1 MTRKAVVQKEPLV
14 APGRAVR
21 ALTHQLDELQ
31 KLKNRNYQEAEAEE
45 AEWEHST
52 QGLIETAFADP
63 RPILD
68 KFYIAGASG
77 QHILGDVS
85 LQQRQM
91 NFELR
96 VREYDALLRGLIG
109 VLRLQLTE

>member
-1 MTRKAVVQKEPLV
+1 MTRKAAAQKEPVV
-14 APGRAVR
+14 ASGRAVR

-45 AEWEHST
+45 IEWEHLT
-52 QGLIETAFADP
+52 QGLIETAFVDP

-77 QHILGDVS
+77 EHILGNVS
-85 LQQRQM
+85 LQQRQI

-109 VLRLQLTE
+109 VLRLQLPG